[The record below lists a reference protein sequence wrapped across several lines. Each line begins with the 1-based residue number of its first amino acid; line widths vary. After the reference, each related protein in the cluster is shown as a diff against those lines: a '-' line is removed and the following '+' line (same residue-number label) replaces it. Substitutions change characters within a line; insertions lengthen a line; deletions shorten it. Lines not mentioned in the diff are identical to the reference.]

1 MFDSQWLTSLGHEVA
16 GLLAQPTTWFVACVV
31 FISGITR
38 GFSGFGGALIFIPLT
53 AAVLGPRK
61 AVAVFYLFDLVSAT
75 PYGFSYLPKS
85 RWREVAPMAVAAIAM
100 LPVGAWVLK
109 TADPLILRW
118 CMAVLVSAMLF
129 LLMTGWRYQGQ
140 PTPLASAM
148 AGVGA
153 GLAGGA
159 TGVSAPVV
167 IAYWLSSTAEA
178 TVIRA
183 NIMVFYAI
191 ASLSTDVV
199 YFFNGFFT
207 FDVVVYAL
215 IAWPLY
221 SLGLALGA
229 RFFKGTSD
237 NQYRTVAYVLI
248 VISVVL
254 SLPILDRFIR

>member
-1 MFDSQWLTSLGHEVA
+1 MIDSAWLASLGHEVA
-16 GLLAQPTTWFVACVV
+16 GLLTQPTTWFVACVV

-85 RWREVAPMAVAAIAM
+85 RWREVAPMAIAAITM

-118 CMAVLVSAMLF
+118 CMAVLVSAMLL
-129 LLMTGWRYQGQ
+129 LLMTGWRYHGQ
-140 PTPLASAM
+140 PTPLASAV
-148 AGVGA
+148 AGLGA

-178 TVIRA
+178 AVIRA
-183 NIMVFYAI
+183 NIMVLYAI
-191 ASLSTDVV
+191 ASFSTDVV
-199 YFFNGFFT
+199 YFFNGLFT

-215 IAWPLY
+215 IAWPIY

-229 RFFKGTSD
+229 RFFKGSSD
-237 NQYRTVAYVLI
+237 THYRIVAYVLI